1 MPRGFLESM
10 SDKERACSAGTPLSF
25 GKERGGKE
33 NAGGGTG
40 MIPPPDHPLS
50 APPAEKRDQ
59 RQQRCVPI
67 SVRAFRR

>member
-1 MPRGFLESM
+1 
-10 SDKERACSAGTPLSF
+10 
-25 GKERGGKE
+25 
-33 NAGGGTG
+33 

-67 SVRAFRR
+67 LGEDFPPLKRGFGLALQVTLNFDCRRERALSLLPSSPGTS

>member
-1 MPRGFLESM
+1 
-10 SDKERACSAGTPLSF
+10 
-25 GKERGGKE
+25 
-33 NAGGGTG
+33 

-67 SVRAFRR
+67 LGEDFRR